1 MPERD
6 VIREKILRATADL
19 LSQRGRAAVTTRSV
33 SAAAGVQPPT
43 IYRLFGDMRG
53 LLDAVT
59 AVGFADYLA
68 RKTAQ
73 QPSGDAVDDLRAG
86 WDLHV
91 AFGLENPAFYLLM
104 YGEPDAGSTARATAE
119 AHEILLGLVRR
130 VAAAGRLTVAVERA
144 ADMIHSAGMGV
155 VLTLLGSAPERRDL
169 ALSAQMREA
178 VLAAVTTA
186 AGDPPSDDARRDV
199 ARRALALHAAL
210 PDVEEA
216 LTPGERALLEE
227 LLGRLADGSVP
238 AVP

>member
-1 MPERD
+1 MPNRD
-6 VIREKILRATADL
+6 VIRENILRATAAL
-19 LSQRGRAAVTTRSV
+19 LAERGRDAVTTRSV

-59 AVGFADYLA
+59 AAGFADYLA

-73 QPSGDAVDDLRAG
+73 EPSGDALDDLRAG

-91 AFGLENPAFYLLM
+91 AFGLENPAIYLLM
-104 YGEPDAGSTARATAE
+104 YGEPDPGSTARATAD
-119 AHEILLGLVRR
+119 AHEILLGLVRK
-130 VAAAGRLTVAVERA
+130 VAAAGRLTVTVERA

-155 VLTLLGSAPERRDL
+155 VLTLLSSRPENRDL

-178 VLAAVTTA
+178 VLSAVTVA
-186 AGDPPSDDARRDV
+186 AGDRPCDGAGRDV
-199 ARRALALHAAL
+199 ARRALALQAAL
-210 PDVEEA
+210 PDVEGS

-227 LLGRLADGSVP
+227 LLGRLADSSVP
-238 AVP
+238 AAS